1 MQSHSESITS
11 NIKNK
16 ENQTSLS
23 TIPTALTWLHG
34 DETEQV
40 LSKLP
45 EMEQKIVHSFLNQ
58 LADKEKI
65 KTPISCHKFFDPM
78 AGP

>member
-1 MQSHSESITS
+1 MQSHTESINTS
-11 NIKNK
+11 NVNNK
-16 ENQTSLS
+16 ENQSSPS
-23 TIPTALTWLHG
+23 THTWLHG
-34 DETEQV
+34 DQTEQV

-65 KTPISCHKFFDPM
+65 KTPMSCHKFFDPM